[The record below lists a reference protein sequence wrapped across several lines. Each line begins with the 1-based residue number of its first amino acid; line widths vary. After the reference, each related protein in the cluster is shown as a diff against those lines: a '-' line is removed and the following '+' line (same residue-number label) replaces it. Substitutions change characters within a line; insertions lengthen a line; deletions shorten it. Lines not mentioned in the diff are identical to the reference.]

1 MSFEHPPPGTSLAL
15 DNNVFTHWRNRHQ
28 YVLDA
33 ITHYQSAFKV
43 PPALTSIT
51 VFEALHGIE
60 DDIVRKGGLTEPW
73 QQAKSRIDELVRN
86 CIVLPLNETAAAIAA
101 YVFPRL
107 LPRLNRE
114 QRKKAWADIFI
125 AATVV
130 AHDYGLVSQDRDFEL
145 IADLLPDG
153 RRLYLTVWKP

>member
-1 MSFEHPPPGTSLAL
+1 MSFEAPPPGTSLAL

-33 ITHYQSAFKV
+33 ITEYQSEFKV
-43 PPALTSIT
+43 LPALTSIT
-51 VFEALHGIE
+51 VFEALHGVE
-60 DDIVRKGGLTEPW
+60 DDIVRKGGLAEPW
-73 QQAKSRIDELVRN
+73 LEARGRIDELVSN
-86 CIVLPLNETAAAIAA
+86 CIILPFNETAAAIAA

-114 QRKKAWADIFI
+114 QRKRAWADIFI

-130 AHDYGLVSQDRDFEL
+130 AHNYGLVSQDRAFET
-145 IADLLPDG
+145 IAQFLPKG
-153 RRLYLTVWKP
+153 QRLYTAVWEP

>member
-1 MSFEHPPPGTSLAL
+1 MSFEYPPPGTSLAL
-15 DNNVFTHWRNRHQ
+15 DNNIFTHWRNRHQ

-33 ITHYQSAFKV
+33 VTQYQSEFKV

-60 DDIVRKGGLTEPW
+60 QDIVRKGGLADPW
-73 QQAKSRIDELVRN
+73 QEAKSRIDELVRN

-107 LPRLNRE
+107 LPHLNRE

-130 AHDYGLVSQDRDFEL
+130 AHNYGLVSHDKGFEL
-145 IADLLPDG
+145 IADLLPDE